1 MSRNAQ
7 VIAKLTDAEVMA
19 LVYDWSLQA
28 RHNQTLPDGNWQ
40 NWLILAG
47 RGWGKTRVG
56 SESVKQWVYEG
67 NSEIIHLVGATASD
81 VRDTM
86 VKGESGLLNVFH
98 PDHRP
103 VYKSSQRLIE
113 FHNGSKALLF
123 SAEEPDRLRGPQCF
137 KAWCDELAAWK
148 YPETFDMLAMG
159 LRLGDNPQNIITTTP
174 RPTAMIKE
182 LVKDHDTIVTTG
194 STFENDANLSDK
206 FITLIKKKYEGTTLG
221 RQELYAEILSDIAG
235 ALWKQS
241 SIDKGRLK
249 QYPELK
255 RIVVALDPSGK
266 SKADSDEAGIV
277 VSGISHNDEY
287 YVLEDDSNIYSP
299 NQWAEKSISLYNK
312 YQADAIIA
320 EVNQGWDMV
329 RTIINNKDNSVNVRS
344 VVASRGKDIR
354 AEPIAAL
361 YERGLVHHVGSFAK
375 LENEMT
381 TWVPGSG
388 MKSPNRIDALVWGL
402 TSLSKRN
409 FKNPTFSARKR

>member
-1 MSRNAQ
+1 MYA
-7 VIAKLTDAEVMA
+7 
-19 LVYDWSLQA
+19 W
-28 RHNQTLPDGNWQ
+28 P
-40 NWLILAG
+40 
-47 RGWGKTRVG
+47 
-56 SESVKQWVYEG
+56 
-67 NSEIIHLVGATASD
+67 
-81 VRDTM
+81 
-86 VKGESGLLNVFH
+86 FH
-98 PDHRP
+98 
-103 VYKSSQRLIE
+103 
-113 FHNGSKALLF
+113 
-123 SAEEPDRLRGPQCF
+123 
-137 KAWCDELAAWK
+137 
-148 YPETFDMLAMG
+148 
-159 LRLGDNPQNIITTTP
+159 
-174 RPTAMIKE
+174 
-182 LVKDHDTIVTTG
+182 
-194 STFENDANLSDK
+194 
-206 FITLIKKKYEGTTLG
+206 
-221 RQELYAEILSDIAG
+221 
-235 ALWKQS
+235 
-241 SIDKGRLK
+241 

-277 VSGISHNDEY
+277 VSVISHNDEY

-375 LENEMT
+375 LENEMA

>member
-7 VIAKLTDAEVMA
+7 VVAKLTDSEVMA
-19 LVYDWSLQA
+19 LLYDWDLQA
-28 RHNQTLPDGNWQ
+28 RDNQTLPSGHWQ

-67 NSEIIHLVGATASD
+67 QSEIIHLVGATSAD

-103 VYKSSQRLIE
+103 IYKSSQRLIE
-113 FHNGSKALLF
+113 FHTGAKALLF

-174 RPTAMIKE
+174 RPTTMIKE
-182 LVKDHDTIVTTG
+182 LVKDPDTIVTTG
-194 STFENDANLSDK
+194 STFENKQNLSDK

-221 RQELYAEILSDIAG
+221 RQELYAEILADIEG
-235 ALWKQS
+235 SLWKQKD
-241 SIDKGRLK
+241 IDKGKVSRA
-249 QYPELK
+249 PELK
-255 RIVVALDPSGK
+255 RIVVSLDPSGK
-266 SKADSDEAGIV
+266 SKQDSDEAGLV
-277 VSGISHNDEY
+277 VVGISHDDRY

-299 NQWAEKSISLYNK
+299 NDWAKKSISLYQK
-312 YQADAIIA
+312 YQADALIA

-329 RTIINNKDNSVNVRS
+329 RTIISNIDNSVNVRS
-344 VVASRGKDIR
+344 VVASRGKDLR

-361 YERGLVHHVGSFAK
+361 YERGFVHHVGNFPK

-388 MKSPNRIDALVWGL
+388 MRSPNRIDALVHGL
-402 TSLSKRN
+402 TSLTKSN
-409 FKNPTFSARKR
+409 IKNPTFSARKR

>member
-1 MSRNAQ
+1 MSQNAQ

-28 RHNQTLPDGNWQ
+28 RHNQTLPNGNWQ

-148 YPETFDMLAMG
+148 YPETFDMLA
-159 LRLGDNPQNIITTTP
+159 P
-174 RPTAMIKE
+174 
-182 LVKDHDTIVTTG
+182 IVTG
-194 STFENDANLSDK
+194 K
-206 FITLIKKKYEGTTLG
+206 
-221 RQELYAEILSDIAG
+221 LY
-235 ALWKQS
+235 
-241 SIDKGRLK
+241 
-249 QYPELK
+249 
-255 RIVVALDPSGK
+255 
-266 SKADSDEAGIV
+266 
-277 VSGISHNDEY
+277 
-287 YVLEDDSNIYSP
+287 
-299 NQWAEKSISLYNK
+299 
-312 YQADAIIA
+312 
-320 EVNQGWDMV
+320 
-329 RTIINNKDNSVNVRS
+329 
-344 VVASRGKDIR
+344 
-354 AEPIAAL
+354 
-361 YERGLVHHVGSFAK
+361 
-375 LENEMT
+375 
-381 TWVPGSG
+381 
-388 MKSPNRIDALVWGL
+388 
-402 TSLSKRN
+402 
-409 FKNPTFSARKR
+409 